1 MLTQNLIILWTS
13 PSFSFVLYQQ
23 MCVIGGDHVVE
34 HTEAI
39 SLLCLK
45 QPS

>member
-1 MLTQNLIILWTS
+1 MKPKIITIHRN
-13 PSFSFVLYQQ
+13 VLYKQVY
-23 MCVIGGDHVVE
+23 VIGGDHVVE

-39 SLLCLK
+39 SLLCLE